1 MLSEPIKGLY
11 SISFIARASLQ
22 GLCCKGFVARALLQ
36 GLCCKGFT
44 KKTLSNS
51 LIASCAPKVRT
62 EARDQVLL
70 NPFYPVTPIQIPAT
84 ETSDFL
90 NSKHVAFRQN
100 HVVILPANFQLLQQ
114 NRRL

>member
-11 SISFIARASLQ
+11 SISFIARAL
-22 GLCCKGFVARALLQ
+22 LHKIHCKGFI
-36 GLCCKGFT
+36 
-44 KKTLSNS
+44 KKTLSNR
-51 LIASCAPKVRT
+51 LIASWAPKVRT

>member
-11 SISFIARASLQ
+11 SISFIAKALLQ
-22 GLCCKGFVARALLQ
+22 GFCCKGFI
-36 GLCCKGFT
+36 
-44 KKTLSNS
+44 KKTLSNR
-51 LIASCAPKVRT
+51 LIASWAPKERT

-84 ETSDFL
+84 ETPDFL
-90 NSKHVAFRQN
+90 NSKHVVFRQN
-100 HVVILPANFQLLQQ
+100 HVVILPANFQRLQQ